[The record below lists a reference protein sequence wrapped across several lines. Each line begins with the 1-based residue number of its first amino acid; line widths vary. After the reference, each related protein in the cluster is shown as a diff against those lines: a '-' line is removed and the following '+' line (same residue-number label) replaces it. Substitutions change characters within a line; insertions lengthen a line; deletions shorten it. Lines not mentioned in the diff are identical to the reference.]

1 VKKLLHNIL
10 QKMLRTTYN
19 LFNKWENSTASDQK
33 TFHFLIRSCCIQ
45 ILALHS
51 GNGHMQKSTL
61 CYLQL

>member
-1 VKKLLHNIL
+1 
-10 QKMLRTTYN
+10 MLRTTYN